1 MDREQVCKWWSL
13 FHDGKT
19 PIEVRV
25 VAERGTLSGYYMDI
39 NKLINDI
46 EPHDRIRGEQI
57 YFTLN
62 VVNAACYGRTQR
74 ETLTSVTS
82 KMPTTSD
89 NDITARR
96 WVLIDLDT
104 KRPAGISASDDEMEK
119 AHRKAVAVYRFLMSN
134 GFSEPVVA
142 MSGNGYHL
150 LVPCDMKAC
159 QETDT
164 TVRRFLQALGMIFS
178 DDDVEVD
185 EKVFNRSRISKLY
198 GTIAK
203 KGSDTTDRPHRVSM
217 IVKTP
222 EEVSPTPTAYF
233 ERIAT
238 MYPED
243 NPQPS
248 SDNNWGRG
256 KFDVR
261 EFMDRHGI
269 RYREQRASGG
279 TKFILECCAFNPE
292 HRGKDAMVFQRD
304 NGALSYVCFHNSCSH
319 YHWKDFRLLFEP
331 DAYDRK
337 DWQRFQDKRRYYEP
351 VPPPEPAKET
361 EEKGHKWLQMSE
373 IQWVDVNRLVSIK
386 TGYWE
391 IDRKI
396 VGLLMGDVTVV
407 SGTSGSGK
415 TSWIDCIC
423 LNAVQQGFKA
433 AVWSG
438 ELQDFRFRSW
448 IMQIAAGKPHTR
460 KMPNTENYYF
470 VDNPTSDTIARWL
483 DGKLFL
489 YNNDYGN
496 HWSQIFADITEIVEA
511 QGVQLIVLD
520 NLMALNLDMSDGDK
534 YARQTAF
541 INDLKEFAKKRNIHV
556 ILVCHPRKDMGFLR
570 KESISGTADLTN
582 LCDNLFIIHRVG
594 KDFDTRAREFFGKRK
609 VDEIMSEQY
618 GNVVEICKNRALGIM
633 DELVGMHYELES
645 RRLKNYISE
654 ELKYGWEP
662 DIHETEDM
670 PFPMTE
676 ENDDIP
682 F

>member
-1 MDREQVCKWWSL
+1 MNREQVCRWWSL

-25 VAERGTLSGYYMDI
+25 VGEKRTLSGYYMDI
-39 NKLINDI
+39 NKLIEDI
-46 EPHDRIRGEQI
+46 EPHDRIIGEQI
-57 YFTLN
+57 YFALN
-62 VVNAACYGRTQR
+62 VVNAACYGRAQR
-74 ETLTSVTS
+74 ETLAVVSG

-89 NDITARR
+89 NDIVARR
-96 WVLIDLDT
+96 WVLVDLDP
-104 KRPAGISASDDEMEK
+104 KRPAGISSTAEELDK
-119 AHRKAVAVYRFLMSN
+119 AHRKAVDVFRFLMSN

-150 LVPCDMKAC
+150 LIPCDMKVSA
-159 QETDT
+159 ETDN
-164 TVRRFLQALGMIFS
+164 TVKRFLQALSMIFS
-178 DDDVEVD
+178 DDVEVD
-185 EKVFNRSRISKLY
+185 EKVYNRSRISKLY
-198 GTIAK
+198 GTMAK
-203 KGSDTTDRPHRVSM
+203 KGSNSEERPYRMSEIVRV
-217 IVKTP
+217 P
-222 EEVSPTPTAYF
+222 DEVTPTPTAYF
-233 ERIAT
+233 ERIAS

-248 SDNNWGRG
+248 SDNQWGRG

-261 EFMDRHGI
+261 EFMARHGI
-269 RYREQRASGG
+269 RYREQRAAGG
-279 TKFILECCAFNPE
+279 TKFILDHCVFNPE
-292 HRGKDAMVFQRD
+292 HKGKDAMVFQRD
-304 NGALSYVCFHNSCSH
+304 NGALSYVCFHNSCAH
-319 YHWKDFRLLFEP
+319 YHWKDFRLAFEP

-337 DWQRFQDKRRYYEP
+337 DYQQYQDKRRYYQP
-351 VPPPEPAKET
+351 APPPEPVQET

-386 TGYWE
+386 TGYSG
-391 IDRKI
+391 IDHKI

-423 LNAVQQGFKA
+423 LNAVQQGFKV

-448 IMQIAAGKPHTR
+448 IMQIAAGKPHTK

-470 VDNPTSDTIARWL
+470 VDNQTSDTIARWL

-496 HWSQIFADITEIVEA
+496 HWSQIFADITEMVENGA
-511 QGVQLIVLD
+511 QLIVLD
-520 NLMALNLDMSDGDK
+520 NLMALNLDMDGDK
-534 YARQTAF
+534 YSKQTVF

-594 KDFDTRAREFFGKRK
+594 KDFDTRAREFFGKKK
-609 VDEIMSEQY
+609 VDEIMFEQY

-633 DELVGMHYELES
+633 DELVGMYYEVES
-645 RRLKNYISE
+645 RRLKNYIAE
-654 ELKYGWEP
+654 ELKYGWDTDSHTVP
-662 DIHETEDM
+662 DE
-670 PFPMTE
+670 PFPMPD
-676 ENDDIP
+676 ENEDLP

>member
-1 MDREQVCKWWSL
+1 MDREQVCKWWGL

-19 PIEVRV
+19 PIEVRIV
-25 VAERGTLSGYYMDI
+25 GERRTLSGYYMDI
-39 NKLINDI
+39 NKLISDI
-46 EPHDRIRGEQI
+46 EPHDNVIGEQI

-62 VVNAACYGRTQR
+62 VVNQACYGRAQR
-74 ETLTSVTS
+74 ETLAVTSS

-96 WVLIDLDT
+96 WILVDLDT
-104 KRPAGISASDDEMEK
+104 KRPAGISASAEELKK
-119 AHRKAVAVYRFLMSN
+119 AHMKAVEVFRFLLGN
-134 GFSEPVVA
+134 GFSEPVAA

-150 LVPCDMKAC
+150 LIPCDMRVSA
-159 QETDT
+159 ETDM
-164 TVRRFLQALGMIFS
+164 TVKRFLQSLSMMFS

-198 GTIAK
+198 GTMAK
-203 KGSDTTDRPHRVSM
+203 KGSNSADRPFRMSKIVS
-217 IVKTP
+217 VP
-222 EEVSPTPTAYF
+222 EEVKPTPASYF
-233 ERIAT
+233 EKIAA

-243 NPQPS
+243 SPQPS

-261 EFMDRHGI
+261 EFMSRHGI
-269 RYREQRASGG
+269 GYREQRAAGG
-279 TKFILECCAFNPE
+279 TKFILDHCAFNPE
-292 HRGKDAMVFQRD
+292 HKGKDAMVFQRD
-304 NGALSYVCFHNSCSH
+304 NGALSYVCFHNSCAH
-319 YHWKDFRLLFEP
+319 YHWKDFRLYYEP
-331 DAYDRK
+331 DAYDK
-337 DWQRFQDKRRYYEP
+337 KEYQHYQDKRRYYNP
-351 VPPPEPAKET
+351 APPPAPVKET

-373 IQWVDVNRLVSIK
+373 IQWVDVNSLVSIK
-386 TGYWE
+386 TGYWD
-391 IDRKI
+391 IDHKI

-423 LNAVQQGFKA
+423 LNAVQQGFKV

-448 IMQIAAGKPHTR
+448 MMQIAAGRLYTR
-460 KMPNTENYYF
+460 KMPDTENYYY
-470 VDNPTSDTIARWL
+470 VDNETSDAIARWL
-483 DGKLFL
+483 DGKLYL

-496 HWSQIFADITEIVEA
+496 HWSQIFADVTEIVER
-511 QGVQLIVLD
+511 QNVQLIVLD
-520 NLMALNLDMSDGDK
+520 NLMALNLDTTDGDK

-541 INDLKEFAKKRNIHV
+541 INDLKEFAKKRDIHV

-594 KDFDTRAREFFGKRK
+594 KDFDTRAREFFGKAR
-609 VDEIMSEQY
+609 VSDIMERRY

-633 DELVGMHYELES
+633 DVLVGMYYEIES
-645 RRLKNYISE
+645 RRMKNSE
-654 ELKYGWEP
+654 TELAHYGWEC
-662 DIHETEDM
+662 DAEGLRSNEEDEL
-670 PFPMTE
+670 PF
-676 ENDDIP
+676 
-682 F
+682 